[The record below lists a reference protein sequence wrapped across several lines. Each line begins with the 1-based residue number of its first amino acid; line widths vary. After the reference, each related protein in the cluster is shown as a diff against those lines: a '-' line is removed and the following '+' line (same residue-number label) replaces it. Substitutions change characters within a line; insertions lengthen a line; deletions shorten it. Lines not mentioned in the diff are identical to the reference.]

1 MTEISPAVF
10 YLGLAVVLI
19 GAELLILQLSVFWF
33 LFFGIGALI
42 VAVVS
47 WFVPLTW
54 LVSTII
60 FFFSSLAIAALLY
73 PILKKWQAKPGPIA
87 GNDAIGQR
95 VVVLKAISRGKNGR
109 VQWSGSKW
117 NAELADGEDDIAV
130 GEAAVIV
137 KLEGIRLFVGSGR

>member
-10 YLGLAVVLI
+10 YLTLAVILI

-42 VAVVS
+42 TAVVS
-47 WFVPLTW
+47 WFIPLTW
-54 LVSTII
+54 LVSTSI
-60 FFFSSLAIAALLY
+60 FLLSSLAMALLLY
-73 PILKKWQAKPGPIA
+73 PILRKWQAKPGPIA

-95 VVVLKAISRGKNGR
+95 VVVLKAISQGKNGR

-117 NAELADGEDDIAV
+117 NAELADGEDEIAV
-130 GEAAVIV
+130 GEPAVIV
-137 KLEGIRLFVGSGR
+137 KLEGIRLFVGRGR